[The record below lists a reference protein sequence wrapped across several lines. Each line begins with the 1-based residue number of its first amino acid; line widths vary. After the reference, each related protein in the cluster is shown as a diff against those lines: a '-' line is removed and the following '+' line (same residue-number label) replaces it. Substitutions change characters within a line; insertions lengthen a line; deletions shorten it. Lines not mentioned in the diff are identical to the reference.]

1 MKYFVLLR
9 NLDHLLKKKV
19 TIIQRKQDPIEETNS
34 HKKYFKNIVKII
46 GFVDFN
52 ISILFITKWYSWKKK
67 KSNSWHDMK
76 YVETIN
82 FVIYLS
88 NYSPNQSI
96 WNKTS

>member
-52 ISILFITKWYSWKKK
+52 ISILFITK
-67 KSNSWHDMK
+67 
-76 YVETIN
+76 
-82 FVIYLS
+82 
-88 NYSPNQSI
+88 
-96 WNKTS
+96 